1 MPIHRPPPFDDEAA
15 WLAEQRWLER
25 EARFSRGFIIAAIW
39 LVGAL
44 VATYLAASFALPIL
58 ARLSCIVVF
67 GGMARV
73 VYLCF
78 QRHRIFIAVKTA
90 AGMSKEQAVSES
102 NMRFGG

>member
-1 MPIHRPPPFDDEAA
+1 LNPPLSLSVKDN
-15 WLAEQRWLER
+15 LEQ
-25 EARFSRGFIIAAIW
+25 EARFSRGFIIAAVW
-39 LVGAL
+39 LVGSL

-58 ARLSCIVVF
+58 ARRFCIVIF